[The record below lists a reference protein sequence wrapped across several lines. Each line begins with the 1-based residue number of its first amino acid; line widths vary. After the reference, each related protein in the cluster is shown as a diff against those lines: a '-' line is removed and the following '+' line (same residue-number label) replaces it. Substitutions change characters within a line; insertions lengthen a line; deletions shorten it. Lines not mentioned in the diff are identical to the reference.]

1 VNIEELRDYCIAKP
15 GVTEELPFDDDT
27 LVFKV
32 CGKMFALCSI
42 AEYTRGIALKCD
54 PLRAV
59 DLREQYTQVTAAY
72 HMSKVHWNDVQPEAG
87 LPDELIRQWIDDS
100 YALVVA
106 KLPKASRATLQHYT

>member
-1 VNIEELRDYCIAKP
+1 
-15 GVTEELPFDDDT
+15 
-27 LVFKV
+27 
-32 CGKMFALCSI
+32 MFALCSI